1 MELLH
6 EANHET
12 AFRAGFGRGRSAHVE
27 LRLSISIRYRPP
39 RERTEVTRLAH
50 ISGWGWSTPDPFD
63 LEEMCPEGVARFG
76 SEVTVLNWLPAFFT
90 LGIYSPRTV
99 IARCAAVPEVEPK

>member
-1 MELLH
+1 MKRITRLRFARASVAVALLTSSC
-6 EANHET
+6 AY
-12 AFRAGFGRGRSAHVE
+12 
-27 LRLSISIRYRPP
+27 RYRFDTGLPESG
-39 RERTEVTRLAH
+39 REVTRLAH